1 MLIVIVI
8 IGILIAALMPRMQ
21 SAQGRARDVS
31 RKNALSQIQTAIITS
46 QQDKWVWPWMDAARN
61 GITID
66 QISWALITAWMS
78 SVPSDPLESN
88 EVTGLGTS
96 TIGTWQFIY
105 MVTKRN
111 WTDDWWFLLMAKT
124 EVEWWSNWIVCDNGV
139 WKFTGQDIRDTQTC
153 TTFTKNESA
162 ACSITNWNCTYQND
176 WQLRYLLLY

>member
-1 MLIVIVI
+1 
-8 IGILIAALMPRMQ
+8 
-21 SAQGRARDVS
+21 
-31 RKNALSQIQTAIITS
+31 LSQIQTAIITS
-46 QQDKWVWPWMDAARN
+46 QQDKWVWPWMDNARN

-153 TTFTKNESA
+153 TTFTKNESVE
-162 ACSITNWNCTYQND
+162 CSITNWNCTYQND